1 MKIFVSQVL
10 ALLFPLIT
18 QISTNPQSVT
28 DGQDPYSDRNRPD
41 DKLLVVVIDGFRW
54 DYISRFTRRSRQG
67 FPGFEEF
74 IRGGVQ
80 SEYLKSV
87 FPAESFPSWQTIS
100 TGLYPENHGILA
112 NQFYDTTARGHK
124 QSKFFNHIDER
135 MTGDVRWWHDP
146 EPIWATAQKQGK
158 DFVTFLWSRCDVEWD
173 DVNPITPRVC
183 ENVYHKDNSKT
194 LHINL
199 DMALMEFQTGR
210 SAALIYEDSL
220 GKAAEAFGPLSKN
233 VEMRLRALDKSI
245 QNFLVR
251 LREVR
256 MDQIVNVVI
265 MSDHGMTYGSN
276 PIPIHHPPSFPFNT
290 IEVRQIQMSYI
301 LKSVQRIVKMTV
313 GSGAYMQIYP
323 KQERFIPEIIE
334 ALRAELDG
342 KGVDIF
348 TRDEI
353 PDHLHW
359 RDNVNTPPILILA
372 RPGVILL
379 RAGGNLQRPASS
391 LQLYGGGYDPARITE
406 QTQQGVSGY
415 DPEET
420 DMRGVFMARGPGFHS
435 DGHTY
440 APIELVDV
448 YQMFCFLLNIDPQ
461 TNDGVW
467 DRIRALLRNSSA
479 PINANWSIL
488 LAALW
493 ILFKM

>member
-1 MKIFVSQVL
+1 MRNPDHCPQQKYTFCSITICVPLNHQRIVL
-10 ALLFPLIT
+10 T
-18 QISTNPQSVT
+18 Q
-28 DGQDPYSDRNRPD
+28 
-41 DKLLVVVIDGFRW
+41 
-54 DYISRFTRRSRQG
+54 
-67 FPGFEEF
+67 
-74 IRGGVQ
+74 
-80 SEYLKSV
+80 
-87 FPAESFPSWQTIS
+87 
-100 TGLYPENHGILA
+100 
-112 NQFYDTTARGHK
+112 
-124 QSKFFNHIDER
+124 
-135 MTGDVRWWHDP
+135 
-146 EPIWATAQKQGK
+146 
-158 DFVTFLWSRCDVEWD
+158 
-173 DVNPITPRVC
+173 
-183 ENVYHKDNSKT
+183 
-194 LHINL
+194 
-199 DMALMEFQTGR
+199 
-210 SAALIYEDSL
+210 
-220 GKAAEAFGPLSKN
+220 
-233 VEMRLRALDKSI
+233 
-245 QNFLVR
+245 
-251 LREVR
+251 
-256 MDQIVNVVI
+256 VNVVI

-420 DMRGVFMARGPGFHS
+420 DMRGVFMARGPGRKLH
-435 DGHTY
+435 
-440 APIELVDV
+440 
-448 YQMFCFLLNIDPQ
+448 CLLWFSPFRLWAQ
-461 TNDGVW
+461 ETKSFMKSYTLTRKFFVV
-467 DRIRALLRNSSA
+467 
-479 PINANWSIL
+479 IL
-488 LAALW
+488 
-493 ILFKM
+493 